1 MTKTYTIRGRSDGFG
16 AQYHGVMSGI
26 AYCSFMNYK
35 YIHTPFNKMGHRESP
50 KALSDFIG
58 IPVLPI
64 PDKIDISKGHEQ
76 IVNKSRTPDK
86 YYTTEVIETIRN
98 HYYSTEKPIIENN
111 DIAIH
116 IRRGDVNSNT
126 KGRYTGNS
134 YYKKVIDSLLEKYP
148 DYNINVFSE
157 GKEEDFNELRHERVS
172 LKLNVDIET
181 TFHSLVSAKVLVM
194 AKSSFSYCA
203 AILNTNTIFYL
214 DFWNKPLAHWNKNYF

>member
-1 MTKTYTIRGRSDGFG
+1 MTKTYTITGKSDGFG
-16 AQYHGVMSGI
+16 AQYQGVMSGI

-76 IVNKSRTPDK
+76 IVHESRTPDK

-157 GKEEDFNELRHERVS
+157 GKEEEFNELRHERVS
-172 LKLNVDIET
+172 LKLNVDIEIDGGINFKNFKT
-181 TFHSLVSAKVLVM
+181 AIDAGANVLVSGSTIFNENSGDLKKNIGLL
-194 AKSSFSYCA
+194 KSS
-203 AILNTNTIFYL
+203 
-214 DFWNKPLAHWNKNYF
+214 